1 MSKFDDG
8 MKVNVLTVNNR
19 SQGVK
24 GVVVTAETLLQ
35 LNQQIREMNPEA
47 ARGAGYIVE
56 LLEEFYRGIK

>member
-8 MKVNVLTVNNR
+8 MLVNVLTVNNR

-35 LNQQIREMNPEA
+35 LNQHIREMNPEA
-47 ARGAGYIVE
+47 ARGAGYVVE